1 MNGPGLRKSTYAG
14 LFFITLATLMY
25 EILLPRIFSVTMFY
39 HFAFM
44 AVSLAMFGMTVGAV
58 IVYLRAERYT
68 EASATRDMAQ
78 NSMAFAVSSVVCLYI
93 YLQIPILGSEE
104 TKVFPLIGISYVL
117 IAIPFVFS
125 GITLAIA
132 LTRFPPFVG
141 KLYAVDLIG
150 AATGAIAIVL
160 VLDRTDALTTAV
172 VIAALI
178 AIGAAAFALGTPR
191 GRFRTGMIAGAV
203 LLSAAA
209 IGHHFLAQSG
219 KPVIKLT
226 HRPFPMIPRLY
237 ERWNSFSYVEVLP
250 SYVAAKGIA
259 LGWGMS
265 STLPPEIAVDQY
277 PMDIDIKAGTAITKW
292 NGDRKSLEFLRYDIT
307 NAVHTVKTDADIC
320 VIGVGGGRD
329 ILSALYH
336 EQRSVLGIEL
346 NPNVLGTLT
355 GPFADYTG
363 RLHERP
369 NVKLEV
375 GEARSFLARSD
386 ARCDVIQISL
396 IDTFAATAAGAFVLA
411 ENSLYTI
418 EAWDLFLRRLKPG
431 GILTVS
437 RYYYHQ
443 RPSESYRML
452 SLAVAALE
460 KNGITDYRQHL
471 VMLKNETSIMVAS
484 SGIGTLLLSK
494 GAWAR
499 ADLERLSA
507 YADSM
512 KFQVVLSPDHAADSV
527 IETVANGRD
536 LPAFYRQYEIDI
548 SPPTDDR
555 PFFFQ
560 VLRLRDILS
569 TSVFDVHDVNWK
581 NAKAILILAALLV
594 IVIVLTA
601 GCIVVPLIRT
611 KNRGS
616 LRPGAPLL
624 AFFGAIGLGFI
635 FIEMAQMQRL
645 MVFLGNPTY
654 ALSVILFTLL
664 LASGIGSFIADGL
677 MRRHSPS
684 KLRLVF
690 AALLLLVTIVGV
702 VSPPLMIRYEHVQTA
717 GRIAIAIALVF
728 PIGIL
733 MGMPFPLGM
742 RRADSLAPTITPWLW
757 GINGAASV
765 CASVLAVVVALSLG
779 IGASYWIGLMCYVV
793 AAAIYAL
800 SADKPTPATA

>member
-1 MNGPGLRKSTYAG
+1 
-14 LFFITLATLMY
+14 
-25 EILLPRIFSVTMFY
+25 
-39 HFAFM
+39 
-44 AVSLAMFGMTVGAV
+44 V

-68 EASATRDMAQ
+68 ETSATRDMAQ
-78 NSMAFAVSSVVCLYI
+78 NSMAFAVTSVLCLYI

-104 TKVFPLIGISYVL
+104 TRVLPLIGISYVL

-150 AATGAIAIVL
+150 AAIGAIAIVL
-160 VLDRTDALTTAV
+160 VLDRTDALTTAI

-178 AIGAAAFALGTPR
+178 AIGAAAFALGTPK
-191 GRFRTGMIAGAV
+191 GRFRTGMAAGA
-203 LLSAAA
+203 LLLGAAA
-209 IGHHFLAQSG
+209 IGHHFLALSG

-250 SYVAAKGIA
+250 SYVPAKGIA

-265 STLPPEIAVDQY
+265 STLPKEIEVAQY

-292 NGDRKSLEFLRYDIT
+292 NGDPKTLEFLRYDIT
-307 NAVHTVKTDADIC
+307 NAVHEVKRDADIC
-320 VIGVGGGRD
+320 VVGVGGGRD

-336 EQRSVLGIEL
+336 DQRSVLGIEL

-369 NVKLEV
+369 NVELKV

-386 ARCDVIQISL
+386 KLCDVIQISL

-418 EAWDLFLRRLKPG
+418 EAWDLFLRRLSPNG
-431 GILTVS
+431 VLTVS

-443 RPSESYRML
+443 RPAEAYRML
-452 SLAVAALE
+452 ALAVAALE
-460 KNGITDYRQHL
+460 KNAITDYRRHL
-471 VMLKNETSIMVAS
+471 VMLKNDVSIMAGNA
-484 SGIGTLLLSK
+484 GIGTLLLSK
-494 GAWAR
+494 APWTHP
-499 ADLERLSA
+499 DLQRLDA
-507 YADSM
+507 YANSM
-512 KFQVVLSPDHAADSV
+512 KFQMVLSPERADDPV
-527 IETVANGRD
+527 LETVANGQN
-536 LPAFYRQYEIDI
+536 LPAFYQKYEIDI

-560 VLRLRDILS
+560 MLRLRDITRS
-569 TSVFDVHDVNWK
+569 NVFDVHDVNWK
-581 NAKAILILAALLV
+581 NAKAILILAALLG
-594 IVIVLTA
+594 IVILLTA
-601 GCIVVPLIRT
+601 GCIIVPLLRT

-616 LRPGAPLL
+616 LRAGAPLL
-624 AFFGAIGLGFI
+624 VFFGAIGLGFI

-664 LASGIGSFIADGL
+664 LASGIGSFIAHGL
-677 MRRHSPS
+677 MERHSPRT
-684 KLRLVF
+684 LRLVF
-690 AALLLLVTIVGV
+690 AALLVLVSIVGF
-702 VSPPLMIRYEHVQTA
+702 VSPPLMIHYEHVQTG
-717 GRIAIAIALVF
+717 GRIALAVGLVF

-733 MGMPFPLGM
+733 MGMPFPMGM
-742 RRADSLAPTITPWLW
+742 RRADSLAPAITPWLW

-765 CASVLAVVVALSLG
+765 CASVLAVVVALSMG
-779 IGASYWIGLMCYVV
+779 IGASYWIGLFCYVV
-793 AAAIYAL
+793 AAGIYVATA
-800 SADKPTPATA
+800 SKPATATA